1 MASRLDQKSVRE
13 GTIQA
18 HKNET
23 NFSGNLLSRQHSMP
37 FNILKGQNKYQICG
51 YQDKQPLFG
60 LWFRLDVLLSGWKGV
75 WESERDCQICVC
87 VDIYVAMLSIFRI
100 GGTFIY
106 VMALFFSLFILLF
119 WPKIY
124 LCNMSIVRWYCSA
137 THTFYSRVR
146 DIFPHFSSA
155 LSFLPKYVFSRAFFY
170 VLPLAHSLV
179 SSSFLHFAWIMP
191 I

>member
-1 MASRLDQKSVRE
+1 
-13 GTIQA
+13 
-18 HKNET
+18 
-23 NFSGNLLSRQHSMP
+23 
-37 FNILKGQNKYQICG
+37 
-51 YQDKQPLFG
+51 
-60 LWFRLDVLLSGWKGV
+60 
-75 WESERDCQICVC
+75 
-87 VDIYVAMLSIFRI
+87 MLSIFRI

-155 LSFLPKYVFSRAFFY
+155 LSFLPKYVFSGDFFTFCY
-170 VLPLAHSLV
+170 LPIHLCLHLFCILLELCRYKLLILLKLHSSTISPRLSPSLDLHSFLRLY
-179 SSSFLHFAWIMP
+179 SSSSSSSRTEHKTHNCLISAHTHTKIHDLDLPIAHVLAVLSLLHLAFLHFK
-191 I
+191 

>member
-1 MASRLDQKSVRE
+1 MLFVHLQACFGAYLRLIYVAIWVFSSIRLCRMASRLDQKSVRE

-87 VDIYVAMLSIFRI
+87 VDIYVAMVSIFRI
-100 GGTFIY
+100 GGTYIY
-106 VMALFFSLFILLF
+106 VMALFFSLFHSFILTKNLF
-119 WPKIY
+119 
-124 LCNMSIVRWYCSA
+124 M
-137 THTFYSRVR
+137 
-146 DIFPHFSSA
+146 
-155 LSFLPKYVFSRAFFY
+155 
-170 VLPLAHSLV
+170 
-179 SSSFLHFAWIMP
+179 
-191 I
+191 